1 MLIYVQ
7 ATYGRTQKKFR
18 GGELGSWEPRVRVG
32 LPFSIPFG
40 IFLEICLMYMY
51 FLFRKNKHKA
61 NRKASQTN
69 IILVVSVLA
78 LTAIPLI

>member
-1 MLIYVQ
+1 MRIYVHV
-7 ATYGRTQKKFR
+7 TYGRTQKKFR
-18 GGELGSWEPRVRVG
+18 GGELESWEPRVRMR

-69 IILVVSVLA
+69 KILVVLVLA